1 MTEEVGLR
9 ARKKL
14 RTRELIFRTAVR
26 LFEQRGYER
35 TTIAE
40 IAEAADVATK
50 TFFNYFRSKEDL
62 LFSDHA
68 QRAAVM
74 LEVVESREPDEPIAD
89 LAGRLR
95 ERLVDQMLSGALD
108 WDGELLSLRTKL
120 IMTVPSLQ
128 ARALK
133 QNFDV
138 QRQVAEALHKAY
150 GDRLDPISAAAVVGV
165 LVGGA
170 QAAAVASIEL
180 GQAVAQRRRAILRGL
195 EVSMRGIDA
204 ISAETTPSVRRTRA
218 DRSHRRSTSHGAA
231 RSEP

>member
-26 LFEQRGYER
+26 LFEERGYEA
-35 TTIAE
+35 TTVAE

-62 LFSDHA
+62 LFSDHE

-74 LEVVESREPDEPIAD
+74 LEVVESRAPGEPIAD
-89 LAGRLR
+89 LVGRLC
-95 ERLVDQMLSGALD
+95 ERLVEQMLSGALD
-108 WDGELLSLRTKL
+108 WDGELLALRTRL

-138 QRQVAEALHKAY
+138 QSRVAEALYKAY
-150 GDRLDPISAAAVVGV
+150 GDRLGVIGAAAVVGV

-180 GQAVAQRRRAILRGL
+180 GQPVEQRRAAILRGL
-195 EVSMRGIDA
+195 EVSMRGVEA
-204 ISAETTPSVRRTRA
+204 ISAETTPS
-218 DRSHRRSTSHGAA
+218 AA
-231 RSEP
+231 RSSRD

>member
-26 LFEQRGYER
+26 LFEERGYEA
-35 TTIAE
+35 TTVAE

-62 LFSDHA
+62 LFSDQE

-74 LEVVESREPDEPIAD
+74 LEVVESREPGEPIAN
-89 LAGRLR
+89 LVGRLR

-108 WDGELLSLRTKL
+108 WDGERLSLRTRL

-138 QRQVAEALHKAY
+138 QRRVAEALHKAY
-150 GDRLDPISAAAVVGV
+150 GDRLGAIGAAAVVGV

-180 GQAVAQRRRAILRGL
+180 GQTLEQRRAAILRGL
-195 EVSMRGIDA
+195 DVSMRGIDA
-204 ISAETTPSVRRTRA
+204 VSVETTPSPPGR
-218 DRSHRRSTSHGAA
+218 RRS
-231 RSEP
+231 RSSR